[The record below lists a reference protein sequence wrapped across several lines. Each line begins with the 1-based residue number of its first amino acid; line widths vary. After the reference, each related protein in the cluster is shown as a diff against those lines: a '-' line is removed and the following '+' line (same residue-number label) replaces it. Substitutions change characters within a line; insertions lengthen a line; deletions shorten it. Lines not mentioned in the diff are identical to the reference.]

1 MRLLVDS
8 TSNTKLAK
16 SEESRYRIV
25 SLPLAPADS
34 TPGIPTVCSHSTAG
48 CRSACVGGPNVGLA
62 SVWTSI
68 MEARQR
74 KTRLFHDKRKEFL
87 LQLVNEIDDERRK
100 ADMRGEQLVCRLNT
114 FSDIPWEHGVYGSIP
129 QRFPSV
135 IFYDYTKRHSR
146 RFATEWPKNYHLCH
160 SWDETARGQEE
171 CKRILLSGG
180 NVSIV
185 FAKQGNG
192 YTGPRALL
200 QPLPKRFKL
209 NCEGKDVQFMVHDG
223 DTSDLRFNDPACTR
237 SGHGRIIGLRLKAA
251 NNAAHESAI
260 ASGFA
265 VIW

>member
-8 TSNTKLAK
+8 TSNTKLHK
-16 SEESRYRIV
+16 SEEHRYRIV

-34 TPGIPTVCSHSTAG
+34 TPGVPTVCSHSTAG

-62 SVWTSI
+62 SIWSSI
-68 MEARQR
+68 TEARQR
-74 KTRLFHDKRKEFL
+74 KTRLFHENRKQFL
-87 LQLVNEIDDERRK
+87 LQLIGEIDDERRK
-100 ADMRGEQLVCRLNT
+100 ADMRNEQLVCRLNT
-114 FSDIPWEHGVYGSIP
+114 FSDIPWEFESYGAIP
-129 QRFPSV
+129 FLFPSV

-146 RFATEWPKNYHLCH
+146 RFTTDWPKNYHLCH
-160 SWDETARGQEE
+160 SWDETHRGQEE

-185 FAKQGNG
+185 FARQGSG

-200 QPLPKRFKL
+200 QPLPKRLKL
-209 NCEGKDVQFMVHDG
+209 NYEGREVSFVVHDG
-223 DTSDLRFNDPACTR
+223 DMSDLRFNDPAATAAG
-237 SGHGRIIGLRLKAA
+237 SGRIIGLRLKAA
-251 NNAAHESAI
+251 NNAAHEAAI